1 MAQVTGSLRPGGR
14 TAKTRDAA
22 HAAVRGLMASGG
34 PSAVTMAAVAER
46 AGVHQTT
53 LYRRWRTVEAL
64 VLDVAAADVA
74 SAFPVP
80 ATGDLRA
87 DLTAYVD
94 HLVDDLARPGSLGF
108 FQAIVAAAETEGVEV
123 AQELTA
129 PRMDQFQALLEAD
142 GAPEL
147 TTVDLFELV
156 LAPVFTWALLGG
168 FPAGPNGDRRPDGAR
183 LVDNVL
189 AVRASRKRGETAG

>member
-14 TAKTRDAA
+14 TAKTRDAV
-22 HAAVRGLMASGG
+22 HTAVRELMASGG
-34 PSAVTMAAVAER
+34 PSAVTMSAVAEL

-53 LYRRWRTVEAL
+53 LYRRWRTAEGL
-64 VLDVAAADVA
+64 VLDVAADDVA

-80 ATGDLRA
+80 VTGHLRA

-94 HLVDDLARPGSLGF
+94 HLVEDLARPGSLGF
-108 FQAIVAAAETEGVEV
+108 FRAIIAAAETEGVEA
-123 AQELTA
+123 AQELSA
-129 PRMDQFQALLEAD
+129 PRIDQFQALLDAD

-168 FPAGPNGDRRPDGAR
+168 FPAGPDGDGRPDGTR

-189 AVRASRKRGETAG
+189 AVRASRKRARTAG

>member
-1 MAQVTGSLRPGGR
+1 MAQVTGSRRPGGR
-14 TAKTRDAA
+14 TAKTRDAV
-22 HAAVRGLMASGG
+22 HTAVRELMASGG
-34 PSAVTMAAVAER
+34 PSAVTMSAVAEL

-53 LYRRWRTVEAL
+53 LYRRWRTAEGL
-64 VLDVAAADVA
+64 VLDVAAGDVA

-80 ATGDLRA
+80 VTGNLRA

-94 HLVDDLARPGSLGF
+94 HLVEDLARPGNLGF
-108 FQAIVAAAETEGVEV
+108 FRAIIAAAETEGVEA
-123 AQELTA
+123 AQELSA
-129 PRMDQFQALLEAD
+129 PRIDQFQALLDAD

-168 FPAGPNGDRRPDGAR
+168 FPAGPDGDSRPDGTR

-189 AVRASRKRGETAG
+189 AVRASRKRAGTAG